1 MAELQAIVV
10 IVWLVICAASD
21 LKSRIVPNLLTLI
34 PLTAA
39 LVLTAVRGNWPVVVF
54 LVFLVAIS
62 DLPRHIAQPISV
74 IALIAVGVIATKIGM
89 LPEMILVSII
99 LFIVYQLWL
108 YGLTGGAD
116 AKILMTL
123 ALVYGSPAFL
133 AATLAGGVFGVVA
146 LVLKKRTLPY
156 VLPILAGM
164 VAYFV
169 LLYVVRVI

>member
-1 MAELQAIVV
+1 MEILQALVV
-10 IVWLVICAASD
+10 ILWLIVCAASD
-21 LKSRIVPNLLTLI
+21 LKSRTVPNLLTLI

-39 LVLTAVRGNWPVVVF
+39 LVLTAVNGYWPVVVF

-62 DLPRHIAQPISV
+62 DLPRHFAQPISV
-74 IALIAVGVIATKIGM
+74 LALIVTGIFATKIGM
-89 LPEMILVSII
+89 PLDMILVSII

-108 YGLTGGAD
+108 YGMTGGAD
-116 AKILMTL
+116 AKILMAL
-123 ALVYGSPAFL
+123 VLVYGSPAFL

-146 LVLKKRTLPY
+146 LLLKKRTLPY